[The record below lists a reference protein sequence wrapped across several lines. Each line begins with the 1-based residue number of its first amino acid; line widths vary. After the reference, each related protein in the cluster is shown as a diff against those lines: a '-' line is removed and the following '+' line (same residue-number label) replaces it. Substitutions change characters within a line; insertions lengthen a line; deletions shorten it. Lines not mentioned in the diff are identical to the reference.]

1 MMCTEAKNV
10 LKGKEK
16 FENTHSKVY
25 WIGYTCN
32 WVEVEEIGLSA
43 CEQNVAQGGPKWA
56 SYAADFWTVGAGRM
70 D

>member
-32 WVEVEEIGLSA
+32 WVEVEDIGLSA
-43 CEQNVAQGGPKWA
+43 CGQNRAQGGPNWA
-56 SYAADFWTVGAGRM
+56 SYAAVFMDSGGR
-70 D
+70 